1 MKIAMIGRAHAP
13 TAAPMLRQDP
23 AAAPPTAG
31 YELRPGQLPPVDLR
45 SPAGDLVRD
54 RGRDLLA
61 IPGAFSI
68 GWRGGDDVAEVRLSF
83 QDETGAA
90 LAKALLEPV
99 VDGVRIAIAVRDVDG
114 EYDGN
119 QVPRTG
125 DLVRSVAA
133 MPGVWDYRYA
143 ETSPWT
149 DGRVTFQAINRE
161 VVDRLDPLLRNRIPF
176 GTTPDG
182 RERVMYLHWRAGVP
196 ATVATST
203 PRGIAR

>member
-1 MKIAMIGRAHAP
+1 MKIAMIGSTLTP
-13 TAAPMLRQDP
+13 TAAPMPHHAP
-23 AAAPPTAG
+23 AATPPTAG
-31 YELRPGQLPPVDLR
+31 YELRPGQAPPIDAR
-45 SPAGDLVRD
+45 SPAGDLVRA

-99 VDGVRIAIAVRDVDG
+99 VDGVRIAIAVRDIDG
-114 EYDGN
+114 EYDGD

-143 ETSPWT
+143 ETSPWA
-149 DGRVTFQAINRE
+149 DGRVTFRTISRE

-182 RERVMYLHWRAGVP
+182 RTRVMYLNWRAGVP
-196 ATVATST
+196 AVSA
-203 PRGIAR
+203 G